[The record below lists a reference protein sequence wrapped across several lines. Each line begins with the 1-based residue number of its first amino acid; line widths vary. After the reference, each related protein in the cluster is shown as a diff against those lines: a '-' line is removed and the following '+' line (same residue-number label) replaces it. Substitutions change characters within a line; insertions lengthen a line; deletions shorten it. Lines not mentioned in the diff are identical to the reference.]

1 MWKEKNNKLFRYKD
15 ETKGHI
21 LEHVNEAVQ
30 HKLAKLKNV
39 AKNPIN
45 MSLHNSWGCLSQFL
59 NLSEY

>member
-1 MWKEKNNKLFRYKD
+1 MWREKNNKLFRYKD

-45 MSLHNSWGCLSQFL
+45 MSLHNS
-59 NLSEY
+59 